1 MQMFKS
7 KKCSEFLLVTLMSF
21 GLALPALAGPTPM
34 ATPTATPTPGP
45 QPETG
50 CACIVQGVTPTG
62 NVATLRNTG
71 DNRKGSTQDDT
82 ITVNI
87 RAESRTPGS
96 CTAGDSSEPINV
108 TLRMVDDDGDVIAD
122 STKIGYRCFG
132 TQEGQNNLTFLA
144 RYKRV
149 NCEGSVAPPP
159 GSGSTGE
166 IDVTVTTGHDEFEG
180 TRGIECHH

>member
-7 KKCSEFLLVTLMSF
+7 KRWSEFLLVTLMSF
-21 GLALPALAGPTPM
+21 GLALPALAGPTAT
-34 ATPTATPTPGP
+34 ATPVPTPTPGP

-50 CACIVQGVTPTG
+50 CACIVQGVTPAG
-62 NVATLRNTG
+62 NVATLRNTA
-71 DNRKGSTQDDT
+71 DNGKGARQDD
-82 ITVNI
+82 IVTVNI
-87 RAESRTPGS
+87 KAESRTPGS
-96 CTAGDSSEPINV
+96 CTSGDSSEPISV

-122 STKIGYRCFG
+122 STKVGYRCFG
-132 TQEGQNNLTFLA
+132 TQGGQNNLRFLV
-144 RYKRV
+144 RYKKN

-180 TRGIECHH
+180 TRGIKCHH